1 MPEFELLNAKAAE
14 AGLVDLHA
22 HSQASDGGLSPAHL
36 AAAAAVA
43 GLRVLAL
50 TDHDTVDG
58 VAEFLAARDQAEMD
72 LIGGVEISLEHP
84 GTFHLLGLNVAGD
97 AGIPAELDRLKTFR
111 VERNL
116 RLLDKIG
123 RLGYRLSWEA
133 LLKAAQGGQMGRP
146 HFAALL
152 VERGFFRSSDEVFD
166 KLLGKGRPGYVNK
179 IRLSPGEGLAM
190 IRAAGWAPVLA
201 HPLSLG
207 LSPEDWPACLGRL
220 KDDGLVGL
228 EVYHPSQGPEQTN
241 FFLDLARRFNLI
253 PTAGSDFHGGLA
265 RRTNESAPVSA
276 LGWTVKNSPLGLEVL
291 AELRAR
297 L

>member
-1 MPEFELLNAKAAE
+1 MAE

-22 HSQASDGGLSPAHL
+22 HSRASDGALGPAQL
-36 AAAAAVA
+36 AAAAAEA
-43 GLRVLAL
+43 GLKVLAL

-58 VAEFLAARDQAEMD
+58 VAEFLAARNTAAMD
-72 LIGGVEISLEHP
+72 LLGGVEISLEHP
-84 GTFHLLGLNVAGD
+84 GTLHLLGLNVTGD

-123 RLGYRLSWEA
+123 RLGYRLPWEA
-133 LLKAAQGGQMGRP
+133 LLNAAQGGQMGRP

-152 VERGFFRSSDEVFD
+152 VERGFFRTRDEAFD

-179 IRLSPGEGLAM
+179 VRLSPAEGLAL

-207 LSPEDWPACLGRL
+207 LSPEDWPAWLGRL

-228 EVYHPSQGPEQTN
+228 EVYHPSQGPDLSN
-241 FFLDLARRFNLI
+241 FFLGLARRFDLV

-265 RRTNESAPVSA
+265 RRSNEAAPVSS
-276 LGWTVKNSPLGLEVL
+276 LGWTVKNSPLGREVL
-291 AELRAR
+291 EELRTR
-297 L
+297 I

>member
-1 MPEFELLNAKAAE
+1 VNAETGLL
-14 AGLVDLHA
+14 DLHA
-22 HSQASDGGLSPAHL
+22 HSRASDGALTPARL
-36 AAAAAVA
+36 AAAATQA
-43 GLRVLAL
+43 GLTALAL

-58 VAEFLAARDQAEMD
+58 VLEFLAVRADSGPE

-97 AGIPAELDRLKTFR
+97 AGIPAALDRLKTFR

-123 RLGYRLSWEA
+123 RMGYRLPWEA
-133 LLKAAQGGQMGRP
+133 LLKVAQGGQMGRP

-152 VERGFFRSSDEVFD
+152 VERGFFRSRDEAFD

-179 IRLSPGEGLAM
+179 TRLSPEEGLAM

-207 LSPEDWPACLGRL
+207 LAPEDWPAWLGRL
-220 KDDGLVGL
+220 KDGGLVGL
-228 EVYHPSQGPEQTN
+228 EVYHPSQGPDQAA
-241 FFLDLARRFNLI
+241 FFLELARRFDLA
-253 PTAGSDFHGGLA
+253 PTAGSDFHGDDKPA
-265 RRTNESAPVSA
+265 SP
-276 LGWTVKNSPLGLEVL
+276 LGWTVKNSPLGREMLE
-291 AELRAR
+291 ELRSR
-297 L
+297 I

>member
-1 MPEFELLNAKAAE
+1 MPNDQGNAE
-14 AGLVDLHA
+14 AGLLDLHA
-22 HSQASDGGLSPAHL
+22 HSRASDGALSPAHL
-36 AAAAAVA
+36 AAAAAEA
-43 GLRVLAL
+43 GLKALAL

-58 VAEFLAARDQAEMD
+58 LAEFLAARNEAALD
-72 LIGGVEISLEHP
+72 LIGGVEISLEHS

-116 RLLDKIG
+116 RMLDKIG
-123 RLGYRLSWEA
+123 RLGYRLPWEA
-133 LLKAAQGGQMGRP
+133 LLKVSQGGQMGRP

-152 VERGFFRSSDEVFD
+152 VERGFFRTRDEAFD

-179 IRLSPGEGLAM
+179 TRLSPGEGLAM

-201 HPLSLG
+201 HPMSLG
-207 LSPEDWPACLGRL
+207 LPPEDWPAWLGRL

-228 EVYHPSQGPEQTN
+228 EVYHPSQGPDQST

-253 PTAGSDFHGGLA
+253 PTAGSDFHGEA
-265 RRTNESAPVSA
+265 APASP
-276 LGWTVKNSPLGLEVL
+276 LGWTLKNSPLGREVL
-291 AELRAR
+291 AELRTR
-297 L
+297 I